1 MAIPAQGIIMEFEI
15 ILFIMAIGFASLII
29 TLVLCLT
36 GKKIGAKNKIER
48 QIFEVKFFNFQLK
61 LVPFFYLTMILIMFI
76 IGIFSDF
83 LVNSIVGLIIALI
96 PFIIYWIFDHKKF
109 GLVRE

>member
-1 MAIPAQGIIMEFEI
+1 MMEFEI
-15 ILFIMAIGFASLII
+15 ILFVMTIGLASLII

-48 QIFEVKFFNFQLK
+48 QIFEVKFFNSQLK
-61 LVPFFYLTMILIMFI
+61 LVPFLYLTIILIMFA

-83 LVNSIVGLIIALI
+83 LVNSIIGLIIALI
-96 PFIIYWIFDHKKF
+96 PSIIYWIFDRKKF

>member
-1 MAIPAQGIIMEFEI
+1 MEFEI

-36 GKKIGAKNKIER
+36 GKKISTKNKIER
-48 QIFEVKFFNFQLK
+48 QIFKVNFFNFQLK
-61 LVPFFYLTMILIMFI
+61 LVPSLYLLIVLIMFV

-83 LVNSIVGLIIALI
+83 LVNSVVGLIIALI
-96 PFIIYWIFDHKKF
+96 PFIIYWIFDRKNL
-109 GLVRE
+109 GVARE

>member
-1 MAIPAQGIIMEFEI
+1 MMEFEI
-15 ILFIMAIGFASLII
+15 ILFIMMIGFASLII

-48 QIFEVKFFNFQLK
+48 QIFEAKFFNFQLK
-61 LVPFFYLTMILIMFI
+61 LVPFSYLVIILVMFV

-96 PFIIYWIFDHKKF
+96 PFIIYWISDHKKF

>member
-1 MAIPAQGIIMEFEI
+1 MMEFEI
-15 ILFIMAIGFASLII
+15 ILFVMTIGLASLII

-48 QIFEVKFFNFQLK
+48 QIFEVKFFNSQLK
-61 LVPFFYLTMILIMFI
+61 LVPFLYLTIILIMFA

-83 LVNSIVGLIIALI
+83 LVNSIIGLIIALI
-96 PFIIYWIFDHKKF
+96 PSIIYWIFDHKKF